1 MPIAVLSS
9 YGLKLASR
17 SAIRAGHCSDEQY
30 VVGVN
35 KSACILELLTL
46 IFISFTDN
54 GVVIALYVESSYSYL
69 TSKKILDSENAK
81 SVKLVKLSSVNEYH
95 RDQLAL
101 SVEYLNFLIIYAE
114 FAEPKS
120 ISSTNPVI

>member
-1 MPIAVLSS
+1 M
-9 YGLKLASR
+9 
-17 SAIRAGHCSDEQY
+17 
-30 VVGVN
+30 VGVN
-35 KSACILELLTL
+35 KSAWILELLTL
-46 IFISFTDN
+46 IFISFTAN

-101 SVEYLNFLIIYAE
+101 SVEYLNFLIR
-114 FAEPKS
+114 
-120 ISSTNPVI
+120 